1 MLNGNKPMP
10 PPPTAPKAA
19 LSFTEQL
26 ALQSQNLKKVQTE
39 NQINNVVNNMSQ
51 SQKIKLTNNLHA
63 VLEQRKKALM
73 NDNKEEGGGESEEG
87 SGNENQD
94 SDDSAW

>member
-1 MLNGNKPMP
+1 
-10 PPPTAPKAA
+10 
-19 LSFTEQL
+19 
-26 ALQSQNLKKVQTE
+26 
-39 NQINNVVNNMSQ
+39 MSQ

-73 NDNKEEGGGESEEG
+73 NDNKEEGGESEEG

>member
-1 MLNGNKPMP
+1 MLNGGKALP
-10 PPPTAPKAA
+10 PPPTAAKMG

-39 NQINNVVNNMSQ
+39 NQINNVVKNLSQ
-51 SQKIKLTNNLHA
+51 SQQISITKNLHA

-73 NDNKEEGGGESEEG
+73 NDDKNGGESDDG
-87 SGNENQD
+87 GAQSGNDN
-94 SDDSAW
+94 